1 MNNKDLKK
9 IEIVDA
15 KLVDI
20 FDDILLHSYNFE
32 PARNSELIARNE
44 VFEYVH
50 SKLETLKV
58 GSKEYELYQEAY
70 QKIFSLSQKDLLAYF
85 KKKYK
90 RIIRDTRTVDTVN
103 DNPYKER
110 KISYYFFNKTNDYK
124 KKIMDESSNFYEATQ
139 MYQDLCGYLDKM
151 NEERENKIQ
160 SKEDL
165 EKEMDELYDV
175 LDSNSMNVKYVE
187 PSKNKDKPLGEQKKI
202 KLFTLSNI
210 ESYGEDEGD
219 DDNDPK

>member
-1 MNNKDLKK
+1 
-9 IEIVDA
+9 
-15 KLVDI
+15 
-20 FDDILLHSYNFE
+20 
-32 PARNSELIARNE
+32 
-44 VFEYVH
+44 
-50 SKLETLKV
+50 
-58 GSKEYELYQEAY
+58 
-70 QKIFSLSQKDLLAYF
+70 
-85 KKKYK
+85 
-90 RIIRDTRTVDTVN
+90 
-103 DNPYKER
+103 
-110 KISYYFFNKTNDYK
+110 
-124 KKIMDESSNFYEATQ
+124 
-139 MYQDLCGYLDKM
+139 MYQDLCRYLDKM

-187 PSKNKDKPLGEQKKI
+187 SSKNKDKPLGEQKKI